1 MASAAE
7 KDPTASQYKASR
19 GLVTIYKS
27 MPVIPHATKK
37 EQIASLYRAGIT
49 AVEELSTL
57 TKASPSYVASVL
69 RDAKLLGGYFDLYTS
84 TQLPMNV
91 YSRYFRG
98 QLGFKNVTTA
108 RRSVQYLD
116 TLFQQFGRIEDRAGQ
131 HHAMYLALTIHNRA
145 YWSGKTAESKFFR
158 DWLISQLQQMNQDTS
173 TPSAAQIMHN
183 RIKQR
188 SA

>member
-1 MASAAE
+1 M
-7 KDPTASQYKASR
+7 
-19 GLVTIYKS
+19 
-27 MPVIPHATKK
+27 IPHATKK

-49 AVEELSTL
+49 AVDELAML

-91 YSRYFRG
+91 YSKYFRG
-98 QLGFKNVTTA
+98 QLGFKNVATA

-145 YWSGKTAESKFFR
+145 YWSGKIAESKLFR
-158 DWLISQLQQMNQDTS
+158 NWIVKQLHHMNEDPTAS
-173 TPSAAQIMHN
+173 SAAQIMHN
-183 RIKQR
+183 HIQQR